1 MVADH
6 LLELSMRPTKF
17 GIGQSV
23 LRVEDERF
31 VTGNGHYTS
40 DYAPAGT
47 LHAHVLRSPHAKAD
61 FTIVDVEAA
70 KALPGVRLILTAADV
85 AHLGDVPSMTQLP
98 NGDGS
103 KGVYPPIPL
112 LCSAHARHVGDAVAF
127 IVAETEDAA
136 RDAAEAIEI
145 DWSPE
150 PGIADLMGAV
160 EPGAPLVHAEAKANT
175 AYDLTMGDKAKVDA
189 AFAAAARTVTLD
201 VVNNRLVTN
210 YMETRAAVAQYDAAT
225 TSFTLTVTS
234 QGVHGIRDNLSKAVL
249 KLPPDKLRV
258 ITPDVGGGFGT
269 KSFIY
274 REYGLVCEAARV
286 LRQPVSWVA
295 DRGDHFQSCAHGRDN
310 ITIAEVALDEAGRF
324 LAMRFDWLGG
334 LGAYPHQ
341 YGPYI
346 HNLGATMLT
355 GPYATPLIHVRV
367 RGIYT
372 NTVPTDAYRGA
383 GRPEA
388 SFTLERLVDY
398 AAREIGMAP
407 AALRDLNF
415 IKPAAMPYKTPIG
428 DRTYDVGEFSGH
440 LTRVQEVGDAKGFAA
455 RAEHSKAKGLL
466 RGLGLASYIECTA
479 WGNGEAVTMHL
490 DGDGGVTLYSGTQ
503 SNGQGH
509 ATAYT
514 QFVSQIL
521 DLPPSMIRVVQG
533 DTAKVE
539 TGHGTGGSRSIPVGG
554 VSAYVS
560 ATNLAEKLK
569 ALAADEL
576 EAGVGDLELSEG
588 SVRIAG
594 TDRALSFAQIARLPA
609 ASADAVT
616 AIGEFVP
623 PNATYPN
630 GSHLVELEIDPET
643 GVVAIDRYF
652 ICDDFGTSVNPILLA
667 GQVHGGAVQ
676 GIGQA
681 LHERTVYDAEGQL
694 QTASLMDYGLPR
706 AEDVPM
712 FSFETRNVP
721 STTNPLGIKGAG
733 EAGSIGSTP
742 AIMNGICDALDRAYG
757 ITHIDLPAT
766 PQRIWDLIQLH
777 TSIARAAE

>member
-1 MVADH
+1 
-6 LLELSMRPTKF
+6 MRPTKF

-23 LRVEDERF
+23 LRVEDERLL
-31 VTGNGHYTS
+31 VGHGHYTS
-40 DYAPAGT
+40 DYMPPNV
-47 LHAHVLRSPHAKAD
+47 LHAQVLRSPHAKAD

-70 KALPGVRLILTAADV
+70 KALPGVKLILTADDV
-85 AHLGDVPSMTQLP
+85 THLGGVPSMTQLP

-112 LCSAHARHVGDAVAF
+112 LCAGKVSHVGDAIAF
-127 IVAETEDAA
+127 IVAETPEAA

-145 DWSPE
+145 EWAPAA
-150 PGIADLMGAV
+150 GIADLLAAI
-160 EPGAPLVHAEAKANT
+160 EPGAPLVHAEAKGNI
-175 AYDLTMGDKAKVDA
+175 AYDTTMGDKAKVDA
-189 AFAAAARTVTLD
+189 AFAAATHRVRLEI
-201 VVNNRLVTN
+201 VNNRLVTN
-210 YMETRAAVAQYDAAT
+210 YMETRAAVAEYDAT
-225 TSFTLTVTS
+225 TESFTLTVTS
-234 QGVHGIRDNLSKAVL
+234 QGVHGIRDNLSRSVL
-249 KLPPDKLRV
+249 KIAPSKLRV

-286 LRQPVSWVA
+286 LGQPVSWVA

-310 ITIAEVALDEAGRF
+310 VTVAEVAMDETGRF

-355 GPYATPLIHVRV
+355 GPYATPAIFVRV
-367 RGIYT
+367 RGVYT

-398 AAREIGMAP
+398 AAREIGMTP

-440 LTRVQEVGDAKGFAA
+440 LKRVLETGDAAGFAA
-455 RAEHSKAKGLL
+455 RAEQSRAKGML
-466 RGLGLASYIECTA
+466 RGMGLASYIECTA

-533 DTAKVE
+533 DTTKVE

-576 EAGVGDLELSEG
+576 EAGPEDLELVG
-588 SVRIAG
+588 GAIRIAG
-594 TDRALSFAQIARLPA
+594 TDRALTFAQIARLPA

-616 AIGEFVP
+616 AMGEFVP

-643 GVVAIDRYF
+643 GMVAIDRYF

-681 LHERTVYDAEGQL
+681 IHERTVYDEEGQL

-712 FSFETRNVP
+712 FNFETRNVP

-757 ITHIDLPAT
+757 IKHIDLPAT
-766 PQRIWDLIQLH
+766 PQRLWDVIQTRSSL
-777 TSIARAAE
+777 ARAAE